1 MDVMNFTE
9 ARAQFKTVMDK
20 AIHDHEEVVVTRRNN
35 ESVVVVSL
43 ETWNAIQETMYLLDR
58 PKNASRLRESIAQ
71 LDASRGQERELVEN
85 ASRRREGTLFE

>member
-58 PKNASRLRESIAQ
+58 PRNAGRLRESVAQ
-71 LDASRGQERELVEN
+71 LDAGHGQERELVEN
-85 ASRRREGTLFE
+85 ARRRCEGTPFE